1 MAGQSPL
8 RRWKPFFAAFGQVDA
23 AIEAAGPALCRDGFR
38 SARGDVVELLCGV
51 PVGAAGEEL
60 CAVLDGFMAESL
72 LKLQA
77 VPAEAVPGMLASSAD
92 LAMCCSKV
100 NRTSKLKIV

>member
-1 MAGQSPL
+1 M
-8 RRWKPFFAAFGQVDA
+8 
-23 AIEAAGPALCRDGFR
+23 
-38 SARGDVVELLCGV
+38 
-51 PVGAAGEEL
+51 
-60 CAVLDGFMAESL
+60 LDGFMAESL
-72 LKLQA
+72 LTLQA

>member
-23 AIEAAGPALCRDGFR
+23 AIEAAGPALCRDEFR

-51 PVGAAGEEL
+51 PAGDGGRGAG
-60 CAVLDGFMAESL
+60 
-72 LKLQA
+72 
-77 VPAEAVPGMLASSAD
+77 PRSSAS
-92 LAMCCSKV
+92 CSTASW
-100 NRTSKLKIV
+100 RSRS